1 MLLSETARRLAAG
14 VLMAVL
20 TMGALLGYTHTAPEP
35 AAEDSPVS
43 TQATAAPATSTAFIT
58 PATTRAPLPDAPQVS
73 AQGAMIFDLI
83 SGRELYSKNPL
94 ERLYPASLTKL
105 LTAVTVLENGGGEL
119 TYTVGDEIRLI
130 QPHSTTA
137 RLKQGQ
143 RLDLSMLLAAMLL
156 PSGNDAAY
164 VAAAGVGRHIAGDA
178 SLSAEEAV
186 AVFVRKM
193 NDTARELGMDR
204 SVFRN
209 PDGYHDPLHYTTVRD
224 LTALTRKALEYPEIR
239 ETVGLQRA
247 SFTLLSGEAVT
258 WHNTNQLIHPDGEL
272 YYHGCYGIKTGT
284 TTEARA
290 CLAAAARRGD
300 MDLLVIVLRC
310 ADNETRWADAAA
322 LLDYG
327 FVLTGMN
334 ETG

>member
-204 SVFRN
+204 SAFRN

-224 LTALTRKALEYPEIR
+224 LTVLTQKALEYPEIR

-247 SFTLLSGEAVT
+247 SFTLLSGEAMT

-272 YYHGCYGIKTGT
+272 YYDGCYGIKTGT
-284 TTEARA
+284 TTEAGA
-290 CLAAAARRGD
+290 CLAAAARQGD
-300 MDLLVIVLRC
+300 ADLLVIVLRC

-327 FVLTGMN
+327 FVLAKAG